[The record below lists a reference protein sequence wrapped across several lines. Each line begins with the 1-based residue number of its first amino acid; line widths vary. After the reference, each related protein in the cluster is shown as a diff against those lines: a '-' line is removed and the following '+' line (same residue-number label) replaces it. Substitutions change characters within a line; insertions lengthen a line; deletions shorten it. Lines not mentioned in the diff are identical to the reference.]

1 MTKAECQVLSNQQG
15 SLIKY
20 IRRQSSVMDYV
31 AYAPK
36 EECGYCVPR
45 GVIVACDYATLA
57 MLRAH
62 ADRYYPN
69 MTVLPM
75 TEEQYNY
82 RSVRNFCSMR

>member
-1 MTKAECQVLSNQQG
+1 MTKTVCKVLNKQQG

-20 IRRQSSVMDYV
+20 IRRQPSVMDYV
-31 AYAPK
+31 AYNPK

-57 MLRAH
+57 MLRVYAN
-62 ADRYYPN
+62 RYCPH

-82 RSVRNFCSMR
+82 RSIRNICSMR

>member
-1 MTKAECQVLSNQQG
+1 MTKAEYQVLNNQQG

-31 AYAPK
+31 AHSPK

-45 GVIVACDYATLA
+45 GVVVACDYSTLA
-57 MLRAH
+57 MLKAH
-62 ADRYYPN
+62 ANRYYPN

-82 RSVRNFCSMR
+82 RKSRNFCGMR

>member
-1 MTKAECQVLSNQQG
+1 MTRAEYQILNNQQG
-15 SLIKY
+15 SLINY

-31 AYAPK
+31 AYNPK

-57 MLRAH
+57 MLRVH
-62 ADRYYPN
+62 ADRYYSN

-82 RSVRNFCSMR
+82 RSVRNICSVR